1 MRIKSYG
8 NFGNMNYLYKF
19 KQNILRNKMEVE
31 MSQVTIKVDNAVKKF
46 DKYTVLDH
54 VNITCNKG
62 EICGIVGRNGSGK
75 TVLFKSICGF
85 VKLNEGT
92 ITVNGKVM
100 GKDLRVLKKAGIIIE
115 EPGFL
120 RNKSGM
126 KNLEYLYMINNKR
139 DKKYLRSVM
148 ENVGLD
154 PYSRKKVGKYSLG
167 MRQRLAIA
175 QATMEDQD
183 IIILDEPMNGLDN
196 HGVQEVREYLLQLKK
211 QGKTI
216 LIASHNREDI
226 DVLCDKV
233 YEMDNGRVISEK

>member
-75 TVLFKSICGF
+75 TVLFKSICRF

-100 GKDLRVLKKAGIIIE
+100 GKDMKVLKKAGIIIE

>member
-1 MRIKSYG
+1 
-8 NFGNMNYLYKF
+8 
-19 KQNILRNKMEVE
+19 

-100 GKDLRVLKKAGIIIE
+100 GKDMKVLKKAGIIIE

-175 QATMEDQD
+175 QATREDQD

>member
-1 MRIKSYG
+1 
-8 NFGNMNYLYKF
+8 
-19 KQNILRNKMEVE
+19 

-100 GKDLRVLKKAGIIIE
+100 GKDMKVLKKAGIIIE

-183 IIILDEPMNGLDN
+183 IIILDELMNGLDN

>member
-1 MRIKSYG
+1 
-8 NFGNMNYLYKF
+8 
-19 KQNILRNKMEVE
+19 

-100 GKDLRVLKKAGIIIE
+100 GKDMKVLKKAGIIIE

-154 PYSRKKVGKYSLG
+154 PYSRKKVGKYSLR

>member
-1 MRIKSYG
+1 
-8 NFGNMNYLYKF
+8 
-19 KQNILRNKMEVE
+19 
-31 MSQVTIKVDNAVKKF
+31 MSQVTIKVNNAVKKF

-100 GKDLRVLKKAGIIIE
+100 GKDMKVLKKAGIIIE

>member
-1 MRIKSYG
+1 
-8 NFGNMNYLYKF
+8 
-19 KQNILRNKMEVE
+19 

-100 GKDLRVLKKAGIIIE
+100 GKDMKVLKKAGIIIE

-139 DKKYLRSVM
+139 DKKYLRSIM

>member
-1 MRIKSYG
+1 
-8 NFGNMNYLYKF
+8 
-19 KQNILRNKMEVE
+19 MEVE
-31 MSQVTIKVDNAVKKF
+31 MSQVTRKVDNAVKKF
-46 DKYTVLDH
+46 DKYTILDH

>member
-1 MRIKSYG
+1 
-8 NFGNMNYLYKF
+8 
-19 KQNILRNKMEVE
+19 

>member
-1 MRIKSYG
+1 
-8 NFGNMNYLYKF
+8 
-19 KQNILRNKMEVE
+19 

-46 DKYTVLDH
+46 DKYTILDH

-62 EICGIVGRNGSGK
+62 EICGIVGTNGSGK

-183 IIILDEPMNGLDN
+183 IIILDQPMNGLDN

>member
-1 MRIKSYG
+1 
-8 NFGNMNYLYKF
+8 MNYLYKF

>member
-1 MRIKSYG
+1 
-8 NFGNMNYLYKF
+8 
-19 KQNILRNKMEVE
+19 

-46 DKYTVLDH
+46 DKYTILDH

-233 YEMDNGRVISEK
+233 YEMDRGELKQIR

>member
-1 MRIKSYG
+1 
-8 NFGNMNYLYKF
+8 
-19 KQNILRNKMEVE
+19 

-46 DKYTVLDH
+46 DKYTILDH
-54 VNITCNKG
+54 VNITCNKVLNNVNLQCYKG

>member
-1 MRIKSYG
+1 
-8 NFGNMNYLYKF
+8 
-19 KQNILRNKMEVE
+19 

-100 GKDLRVLKKAGIIIE
+100 GNDMKVLKKAGIIIE

>member
-1 MRIKSYG
+1 
-8 NFGNMNYLYKF
+8 
-19 KQNILRNKMEVE
+19 

-54 VNITCNKG
+54 VNITCNKD

-100 GKDLRVLKKAGIIIE
+100 GKDMKVLKKAGIIIE

-183 IIILDEPMNGLDN
+183 VIILDEPMNGLDN

>member
-1 MRIKSYG
+1 
-8 NFGNMNYLYKF
+8 
-19 KQNILRNKMEVE
+19 

-46 DKYTVLDH
+46 DKYTILDH

-233 YEMDNGRVISEK
+233 YEMDNGRVISDK

>member
-1 MRIKSYG
+1 
-8 NFGNMNYLYKF
+8 MNYLYKF

-100 GKDLRVLKKAGIIIE
+100 GKDMKVLKKAGIIIE

-211 QGKTI
+211 QGKPI

>member
-1 MRIKSYG
+1 
-8 NFGNMNYLYKF
+8 
-19 KQNILRNKMEVE
+19 

-46 DKYTVLDH
+46 DKYTILDH

-211 QGKTI
+211 QGETI
-216 LIASHNREDI
+216 LSASHNREDI

>member
-1 MRIKSYG
+1 
-8 NFGNMNYLYKF
+8 
-19 KQNILRNKMEVE
+19 

-46 DKYTVLDH
+46 DKYIVLDH

-148 ENVGLD
+148 KNVGLD

-196 HGVQEVREYLLQLKK
+196 HGVQEVREYLLHLKEK
-211 QGKTI
+211 GKTI

>member
-8 NFGNMNYLYKF
+8 NFGNMNYLYEF

-46 DKYTVLDH
+46 DKYIVLDH

-100 GKDLRVLKKAGIIIE
+100 GKDMKVLKKAGIIIE

>member
-46 DKYTVLDH
+46 DKYIVLDH

-100 GKDLRVLKKAGIIIE
+100 GKDMKVLKKAGIIIE

>member
-1 MRIKSYG
+1 
-8 NFGNMNYLYKF
+8 
-19 KQNILRNKMEVE
+19 

-46 DKYTVLDH
+46 DKYIVLDH

-148 ENVGLD
+148 KNVGLD

-233 YEMDNGRVISEK
+233 YEMDNGRAISEK

>member
-1 MRIKSYG
+1 
-8 NFGNMNYLYKF
+8 
-19 KQNILRNKMEVE
+19 

-46 DKYTVLDH
+46 DKYTILDH

-196 HGVQEVREYLLQLKK
+196 HGVQEVREYLLHLKK

>member
-1 MRIKSYG
+1 
-8 NFGNMNYLYKF
+8 MNYLYNSN
-19 KQNILRNKMEVE
+19 QNNLRNKMEVE

-46 DKYTVLDH
+46 DKYTILDH

>member
-1 MRIKSYG
+1 
-8 NFGNMNYLYKF
+8 
-19 KQNILRNKMEVE
+19 

-233 YEMDNGRVISEK
+233 YEMDNGRVVSEK

>member
-1 MRIKSYG
+1 
-8 NFGNMNYLYKF
+8 MNYLYEF

-100 GKDLRVLKKAGIIIE
+100 GKDMKVLKKAGIIIE

>member
-1 MRIKSYG
+1 
-8 NFGNMNYLYKF
+8 
-19 KQNILRNKMEVE
+19 MEVE

-46 DKYTVLDH
+46 DKYTILDH

>member
-1 MRIKSYG
+1 
-8 NFGNMNYLYKF
+8 
-19 KQNILRNKMEVE
+19 

-46 DKYTVLDH
+46 DKYTILDH

-126 KNLEYLYMINNKR
+126 KYLEYLYMINNKR

>member
-1 MRIKSYG
+1 
-8 NFGNMNYLYKF
+8 
-19 KQNILRNKMEVE
+19 

-46 DKYTVLDH
+46 DKYIVLDH

-148 ENVGLD
+148 KNVGLD

>member
-1 MRIKSYG
+1 
-8 NFGNMNYLYKF
+8 
-19 KQNILRNKMEVE
+19 

-100 GKDLRVLKKAGIIIE
+100 GKDMKVLKKAGIIIE

-120 RNKSGM
+120 QNKSGM

>member
-1 MRIKSYG
+1 
-8 NFGNMNYLYKF
+8 
-19 KQNILRNKMEVE
+19 
-31 MSQVTIKVDNAVKKF
+31 
-46 DKYTVLDH
+46 
-54 VNITCNKG
+54 
-62 EICGIVGRNGSGK
+62 
-75 TVLFKSICGF
+75 
-85 VKLNEGT
+85 
-92 ITVNGKVM
+92 M

-183 IIILDEPMNGLDN
+183 IIILDEPMNGLITM
-196 HGVQEVREYLLQLKK
+196 GFRK
-211 QGKTI
+211 
-216 LIASHNREDI
+216 
-226 DVLCDKV
+226 
-233 YEMDNGRVISEK
+233 

>member
-115 EPGFL
+115 EPVFL

>member
-1 MRIKSYG
+1 
-8 NFGNMNYLYKF
+8 MNYLYKF

-100 GKDLRVLKKAGIIIE
+100 GKDMKVLKKAGIIIE

-233 YEMDNGRVISEK
+233 Y